1 MNLLLVLA
9 LLYIVINTDE
19 ICIYKASAPV
29 ITRHILLIYIYIVIV
44 IITLYILY
52 IVIIAGIRQQDRP
65 GQRRRPAD
73 RRRRQ
78 QARSVL
84 AGPGRDGPARPGSGR
99 LVLCRAWKGRPGP
112 IKPVT
117 SGLLKL
123 IEPFIT
129 IENEESDTL
138 ISGSCFHIDFLG
150 WEKPFTLKFTIIGG
164 KKGGK
169 RWK

>member
-65 GQRRRPAD
+65 GQRRPAD

>member
-84 AGPGRDGPARPGSGR
+84 AGPARPGSGR